1 MWHQALPRLHVLITE
16 WFASVFSWF
25 HRWYFIFYLIEHFSV
40 APLAVIS
47 LVIELFFFPH
57 SVVLVPLLEWKVSE
71 FLPALNSCFHC
82 GSTALCSNSLMYS
95 QMWDVCPCLLPLEQ
109 HTFCCSKSKWTICAF
124 LKIRG
129 CTYII
134 AKYLIHNHKYLYSTR
149 CVWIWLFVVFSCTG
163 PAAASGLSAAE
174 CCCVCVCVCFFF
186 SSYCSS
192 GRVPTPAA
200 LILQW
205 RGLERRAL
213 SPAARPHYL
222 SLGAPHPVLRLTPH
236 STCLIMEPWTSLVFV
251 ILWLTGYSRRLL
263 NQRQGGLTLLTQ
275 LIFEYCNVP
284 V

>member
-1 MWHQALPRLHVLITE
+1 MC
-16 WFASVFSWF
+16 
-25 HRWYFIFYLIEHFSV
+25 
-40 APLAVIS
+40 
-47 LVIELFFFPH
+47 
-57 SVVLVPLLEWKVSE
+57 VLVSFLWSSTHFAAVRANGPSVLFWKSE
-71 FLPALNSCFHC
+71 AAPTSSQNIWSTIINICTVRAVCEYDCSLCFPAQVLQQHPVFLQQNA
-82 GSTALCSNSLMYS
+82 
-95 QMWDVCPCLLPLEQ
+95 V
-109 HTFCCSKSKWTICAF
+109 
-124 LKIRG
+124 
-129 CTYII
+129 
-134 AKYLIHNHKYLYSTR
+134 
-149 CVWIWLFVVFSCTG
+149 
-163 PAAASGLSAAE
+163 
-174 CCCVCVCVCFFF
+174 VCVCFFFF